1 MIDINQVRAL
11 IAALHTIKEQLD
23 YEHAFYHD
31 VCSAIWALNNIDK
44 AYTAVISDMKKVEEV
59 A

>member
-31 VCSAIWALNNIDK
+31 VFSAIYALNNIDK
-44 AYTAVISDMKKVEEV
+44 TYKAVAEMQTKEVEV

>member
-1 MIDINQVRAL
+1 MIDINQIRAL
-11 IAALHTIKEQLD
+11 IAALHTIKDDIESD
-23 YEHAFYHD
+23 HAFYID
-31 VCSAIWALNNIDK
+31 ICSAIWALNNIDK